1 MPLIKTAATDLWI
14 VDHRRD
20 KHKMTAILIHGAG
33 SSHLSF
39 PKELRQLGIID
50 PVVVDLCGHGKSPGQ
65 GHHSIAENASDIVA
79 LLDALEIESA
89 VIVGHSMGGAIA
101 QTLALDHGKRVA
113 ALVLIATGAR
123 LAVNPALISGIVT
136 DTPATIASLNRW
148 TWSKAASES
157 LREQSAEIMRQTDS
171 QVIQRDFIA
180 CDRFDVRERLKKIPS
195 KTLVMAGEHDKMTPL
210 SLSQE
215 MADQIPLADL
225 EVTPQGSHM
234 FMLEL
239 AATTAQTIED
249 WLGKTL

>member
-1 MPLIKTAATDLWI
+1 MPLIKTAGTELWI
-14 VDHRRD
+14 ADHRRD
-20 KHKMTAILIHGAG
+20 KRKMTAILIHGAG

-65 GHHSIAENASDIVA
+65 GHDSIAENASDIVA

-171 QVIQRDFIA
+171 QVIQRDFTA
-180 CDRFDVRERLKKIPS
+180 CDRFNVRKRLAQIAS
-195 KTLVMAGEHDKMTPL
+195 KTLVMAGEQDKMTPL

-215 MADQIPLADL
+215 MADQIPLAEL

-234 FMLEL
+234 FMLEQ